1 MPKALSGLEIAFVA
15 WGLTLRIFAVQG
27 FISVPLE
34 GREVR
39 PGRIRPH
46 LSRGIGVALAL
57 GSLVRFAIAS
67 TLGVGIALQWSVRVI
82 GSLAGVGA
90 IVLALMLAPYKE
102 GFIGSEAHF
111 DERNDGVPW
120 CGPRWPKNGGP
131 GRWSALPGITRAV
144 NGQGTCARSA
154 MRTPHHAT
162 VLRALA
168 STHGGQALGKA
179 YLSPRA
185 PRDRVPRGNTPPARP
200 LASEGCCPGQQP
212 DKVSEEALIGSE
224 EHRHPYQHDKHARE
238 APEGREMRPHAA

>member
-1 MPKALSGLEIAFVA
+1 M
-15 WGLTLRIFAVQG
+15 
-27 FISVPLE
+27 PLE

-39 PGRIRPH
+39 PGRIRSH

-90 IVLALMLAPYKE
+90 IVLVAPYKE

-131 GRWSALPGITRAV
+131 ARWSALPGITRAV

-168 STHGGQALGKA
+168 SAHGGQAPRQGVSI
-179 YLSPRA
+179 SPR
-185 PRDRVPRGNTPPARP
+185 TARP
-200 LASEGCCPGQQP
+200 CAARQYTPGTSIGIRGVLPRAAS
-212 DKVSEEALIGSE
+212 
-224 EHRHPYQHDKHARE
+224 RTR
-238 APEGREMRPHAA
+238 